1 MDTKCV
7 CGSRLYEHTV
17 LVPQCVP
24 SKSYVYLCYLTISR
38 PFISQAATPTVPV
51 APTATA
57 IVTPPATVVSGII
70 STSSRQHAITSGSTR
85 APAITEFRIP
95 QTVKGNVAKKRKASA
110 QHCLPQHRGACS
122 TAPIPECVRSYFNQ
136 RGQASCA
143 CLPSYCESVSCDN
156 LCFIKF
162 SNNPDITSPPAAL
175 VLAHLLPF
183 TSFALIRYLMS
194 LTFFSLWVSHSA
206 SQLNTPVTP
215 IRFGKTSTARCATL
229 LSARDCTSMTL
240 TGRPI
245 LQAALGALLHASERP
260 TAMEQYKFTVQQK
273 VVATM
278 FNIALLK
285 RFALRLPNHCQSG

>member
-110 QHCLPQHRGACS
+110 QHCLPQHRGARS
-122 TAPIPECVRSYFNQ
+122 TAPFQNVFD
-136 RGQASCA
+136 
-143 CLPSYCESVSCDN
+143 L
-156 LCFIKF
+156 
-162 SNNPDITSPPAAL
+162 
-175 VLAHLLPF
+175 
-183 TSFALIRYLMS
+183 
-194 LTFFSLWVSHSA
+194 
-206 SQLNTPVTP
+206 
-215 IRFGKTSTARCATL
+215 TSTKEAKLRVL
-229 LSARDCTSMTL
+229 VFPHIVR
-240 TGRPI
+240 
-245 LQAALGALLHASERP
+245 QFHP
-260 TAMEQYKFTVQQK
+260 TIFV
-273 VVATM
+273 
-278 FNIALLK
+278 L
-285 RFALRLPNHCQSG
+285 